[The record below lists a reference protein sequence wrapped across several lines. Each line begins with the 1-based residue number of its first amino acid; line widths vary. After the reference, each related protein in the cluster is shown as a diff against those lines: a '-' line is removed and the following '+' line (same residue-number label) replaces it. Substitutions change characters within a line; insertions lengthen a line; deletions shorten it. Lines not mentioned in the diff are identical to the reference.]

1 MHVHGHVDRS
11 NKISYIETKQPI
23 KMIQLKYWN
32 AFRWKR
38 WGQEREGRGETYD
51 YPR

>member
-1 MHVHGHVDRS
+1 MYTDTWTGPIRLVTL
-11 NKISYIETKQPI
+11 KKKQPI